1 MPQHLIIRA
10 VKQPLSNFFKDEEG
24 TTLIEY
30 GLIAG
35 FISFAIISFITS
47 MGDSLDT
54 AYSGVNSDL
63 ETAVDNMQR

>member
-1 MPQHLIIRA
+1 MPRHLTIQA

-24 TTLIEY
+24 TTVIEY

-35 FISFAIISFITS
+35 FISLAIISFITS
-47 MGDSLDT
+47 MGDSLNT

-63 ETAVDNMQR
+63 ETAVDSMQR